1 MKKIIVSGSRGK
13 TTIADFIVNCCGN
26 KDVHVM
32 ELGDSQFN
40 DSDIL
45 IVSNIY
51 DMENYDRVCKYISNY
66 NLKNIIINA
75 DDKLINSIFLGNLN
89 SNLIT
94 CGMNQKASVTAS
106 SILYSEGQY
115 KFNYCIQRAFLN
127 LKGDV
132 IEPMEIPVEINMYGQ
147 YNIYNSLFSIT
158 ALLLIGSDI
167 KDIKKLVQGYVN
179 HKNFKIML
187 NKSFKFMAHYARE
200 TIDYINALNV
210 LFDIS
215 YNKLYLMYNIK
226 DFDYNIYMIDKL
238 IDANREI
245 LNIQKVFAIDED
257 EVNLPGDDLMNI
269 GKNDLI
275 LSIGSFDDNF
285 NKMLLNYINNLS

>member
-1 MKKIIVSGSRGK
+1 MKNIIVSGSRGK
-13 TTIADFIVNCCGN
+13 TTIADFIISCCGKN
-26 KDVHVM
+26 DVCVM
-32 ELGDSQFN
+32 ELNDRQCI

-45 IVSNIY
+45 VVSNIY
-51 DMENYDRVCKYISNY
+51 DMDNYDRVCRYIANSD
-66 NLKNIIINA
+66 LKNAIINA
-75 DDKLINSIFLGNLN
+75 DDALVNKIFLRNLS

-127 LKGDV
+127 LEGDI

-158 ALLLIGSDI
+158 SLLLLGNDI
-167 KDIKKLVQGYVN
+167 KDIKKLVQGYKN
-179 HKNFKIML
+179 HKNFEIIL
-187 NKSFKFMAHYARE
+187 NKNFKLITHYARE
-200 TIDYINALNV
+200 AIDYINAFNV

-215 YNKLYLMYNIK
+215 YNKLYLLYNIK

-238 IDANREI
+238 IDANRKI
-245 LNIQKVFAIDED
+245 LNIQKVFAIDENAVD
-257 EVNLPGDDLMNI
+257 LPGDDLMKI
-269 GKNDLI
+269 GKNDLL